1 MCMMCSGA
9 TFDEVLFHVHGLI
22 ERFGWAV
29 VPVGDRLSAPWAYT
43 IGLVQVNH
51 PELTV
56 KRMPPEAA
64 GRLLNRLG
72 DLVLDGRKF
81 SDGEEVTVGKKRYR
95 FASVPDRQLENGRFA
110 IWVNYYGA
118 MGRHPE
124 PRFLEV
130 VPQGQRRKL
139 S

>member
-1 MCMMCSGA
+1 MMCNGA
-9 TFDEVLFHVHGLI
+9 TFDEVLFHIHGLI
-22 ERFGWAV
+22 ERFGWTV
-29 VPVGDRLSAPWAYT
+29 VPVGDRLSSTWAYT
-43 IGLVQVNH
+43 IGLVEMDH

-56 KRMPPEAA
+56 KGMPPEMA

-72 DLVLDGRKF
+72 DLILDGRKF
-81 SDGEEVTVGKKRYR
+81 RDGQEITVGTRRYR
-95 FASVPDRQLENGRFA
+95 LASVPDRQLENGRFA

-118 MGRHPE
+118 LGPPHPE

-130 VPQGQRRKL
+130 VPQRQPRKR